1 MKDRGLKPCV
11 VTFSTYLKG
20 LCTTGSMEGAV
31 AVLAEMD
38 KVGVRPNLRT
48 VNTYLRG
55 CLMHGTVQGGITCFT
70 QMKDRWGLEPD
81 ASALEYVVQLL
92 CQVLRL
98 KEARRIIRQ
107 MGECAAVSTHSLAH
121 AYLCVSKAAILICDR
136 QLAEK
141 YMQRSQTCLERGSLD
156 PLPPS
161 NADCDAEGGKRAWGK
176 KTDDLARTLS
186 RETYLTHRVDSLR
199 RELRTMSQF
208 MAAHD
213 PLPPSTKYLQ
223 RVVPFSPQV
232 DRTSPASGLLRNA
245 ADAFGLLPVED
256 AGDALISSQK
266 LRRVVQPDGLL
277 DFARLFHDRSLPLK
291 WEICSGTGEWA
302 VAQAVADVGRANW
315 LASELRY
322 DRSHAALIHA
332 VTNEVK
338 NLALVVGD
346 AAAVMRAHV
355 APGTAQHIFVM
366 HPEPPQQ
373 LGAGAD
379 RQSEAHHLL
388 TPAFVQDMGR
398 ALQTGGWLLVVTDS
412 LWYGKLLWEEFA
424 ILCTEGEELEPF
436 QPAGRHAYRTEC
448 KKAGKRPLCLFAG
461 VPGED
466 CGIPA
471 PSASSYFQRLK
482 EKEKAARHQRS
493 DTERYFLGLRKVSAP
508 EEGNNCVNFE
518 A

>member
-176 KTDDLARTLS
+176 KTDDLAQGFPGAKERSQATLNLFS
-186 RETYLTHRVDSLR
+186 PGMFIHMCTTYW
-199 RELRTMSQF
+199 
-208 MAAHD
+208 
-213 PLPPSTKYLQ
+213 
-223 RVVPFSPQV
+223 FSPQEWP
-232 DRTSPASGLLRNA
+232 TCGETP
-245 ADAFGLLPVED
+245 LP
-256 AGDALISSQK
+256 
-266 LRRVVQPDGLL
+266 
-277 DFARLFHDRSLPLK
+277 FF
-291 WEICSGTGEWA
+291 
-302 VAQAVADVGRANW
+302 
-315 LASELRY
+315 Y
-322 DRSHAALIHA
+322 
-332 VTNEVK
+332 
-338 NLALVVGD
+338 
-346 AAAVMRAHV
+346 
-355 APGTAQHIFVM
+355 
-366 HPEPPQQ
+366 
-373 LGAGAD
+373 
-379 RQSEAHHLL
+379 
-388 TPAFVQDMGR
+388 
-398 ALQTGGWLLVVTDS
+398 
-412 LWYGKLLWEEFA
+412 
-424 ILCTEGEELEPF
+424 
-436 QPAGRHAYRTEC
+436 
-448 KKAGKRPLCLFAG
+448 
-461 VPGED
+461 
-466 CGIPA
+466 
-471 PSASSYFQRLK
+471 
-482 EKEKAARHQRS
+482 
-493 DTERYFLGLRKVSAP
+493 
-508 EEGNNCVNFE
+508 
-518 A
+518 